1 MKHTPEHNKHIGNKG
16 EDVACMFLMKHGY
29 EIVERNYLRK
39 WGEIDIVAEINKK
52 LHFVEV
58 KTVSRESLSGVTHET
73 GSGYNPEDNVHFRKR
88 QRLARVFS
96 TYLIDKCQEDTVWQ
110 FDIVCVYLCEK
121 ENKALVK
128 IMEDIIL

>member
-1 MKHTPEHNKHIGNKG
+1 MKHTPEHNKYIGNSG
-16 EDVACMFLMKHGY
+16 EDVACLFLMKHGHN
-29 EIVERNYLRK
+29 IIERNYLRK
-39 WGEIDIVAEINKK
+39 WGEIDVVTKKTEK

-58 KTVSRESLSGVTHET
+58 KTVSCESVSDVIHET
-73 GSGYNPEDNVHFRKR
+73 KEGYNPEDNVHFRKR

-96 TYLIDKCQEDTVWQ
+96 TYLIDKCKEDTVWQ
-110 FDIVCVYLCEK
+110 FDIICVYLCEK